1 MRADRIA
8 RTEVAR
14 AQGYGDIQAWSQS
27 RVVQGEEWYTARD
40 ENVCPFCNA
49 LDGKVFGLTEDIFA
63 KGDVFTVG
71 DQKLDLSYDDLPS
84 APLHAQCRYTLLPVR
99 V

>member
-1 MRADRIA
+1 MGTASTMRADRIA

-14 AQGYGDIQAWSQS
+14 AQGYGDIQAWTQS
-27 RVVQGEEWYTARD
+27 GVVTGKEWYTARD

-49 LDGKVFGLTEDIFA
+49 LDGKVFGLTDNMFS

-71 DQKLDLSYDDLPS
+71 DQKLDLSCDDVLA
-84 APLHAQCRYTLLPVR
+84 APLHLPVR
-99 V
+99 G